1 MDGNAE
7 MIDETNTN
15 IDPIER
21 LFGIELESTVKN
33 VESEA
38 EPDQITKEKVL
49 KLSCHIDNDGKPI
62 SNLSDGID
70 ISLSGEMEKYS
81 DVL

>member
-1 MDGNAE
+1 
-7 MIDETNTN
+7 
-15 IDPIER
+15 
-21 LFGIELESTVKN
+21 
-33 VESEA
+33 
-38 EPDQITKEKVL
+38 VL

-62 SNLSDGID
+62 SNLSDGLD

>member
-38 EPDQITKEKVL
+38 EPD
-49 KLSCHIDNDGKPI
+49 
-62 SNLSDGID
+62 
-70 ISLSGEMEKYS
+70 
-81 DVL
+81 